1 MDAYKYLHFL
11 LAISLLWGCAPG
23 DSTELPSERPPG
35 VIKGSAVD
43 GLLAGAQVSIY
54 GLENGD
60 RGVKLGGATTD
71 ASGVYSV
78 NIQTHSR
85 PFLIEVRGGSY
96 VEEASGV
103 LVTLEDGQ
111 VLRAIGMYESG
122 LTHDAMVTPLTHMA
136 TALAEHKIAN
146 GMSVEVAIA
155 GATSTIDQFFALDV
169 GATRPVRIT
178 SENSEATEFGHDV
191 LYGFYLAGLS
201 DWTLWAGK
209 QNQAAPPHTTY
220 TSIALSQIL
229 YHDLRSDGL
238 LNGIGFNQDGTEL
251 ERLGFG
257 VMPLD
262 EDAYRLTFSLHMLA
276 IANSAENKTRF
287 TVDDLLDAA
296 HRIASQ
302 TTLLVGAS
310 DPVDI
315 DNQTP
320 TLSIDKPV
328 GEYHSGLFTFQV
340 NVGSVL
346 GAESIALSISAEGQ
360 VESEDEIDLENPG
373 SVSIS
378 VDTTDYAD
386 GEHQFN
392 LGAVDV
398 LGNNGS
404 AAFIVQFDNTAPVI
418 IVTSPLATNQAVA
431 QISGVYSDNIAGIAS
446 ITVGGQA
453 ATLFVDGTWNVS
465 LAIEPGKNIIPI
477 SVIDL
482 AGNRN
487 DTIETVY
494 LDDIGPVIDS
504 TGKHS
509 QARFSN
515 GDGNYTEASLEDSN
529 DNVPLYFETDNTE
542 LGSVLIN
549 RQALD
554 DNAIPYFG
562 FDVSDQMGPGV
573 ATDPQDIRVRV
584 QYQRNDQVLNP
595 WHALAPVG
603 DEYLIPLA
611 SEALSSGWL
620 QSTPQDEHLVQVEVT
635 DVAGNQTL
643 SSFRFRAAF
652 YVPAF
657 TIDADN
663 ISDLGADIF
672 STAAFAERATLN
684 GMQFASTAYNFTN
697 TIGKAFYVSLN
708 DDSLHATSQIVEQL
722 VREHLIKLKATTE
735 WRLGLMEP
743 ADQCPE
749 MSGWTI
755 TASVWNWSESGWV
768 EEQAPGPTYGA
779 EEAIFEDALPAS
791 PSMPDWSDAPDFDPN
806 VDFGSAENSL
816 SLLTY
821 LYDYKLDPSPAVQT
835 SAYVLAWTLRDK
847 DSSEV
852 QTCPQA
858 RYFQQRETYVYES
871 VNGYPQPV
879 LSTIAISSTPD
890 FLTTR
895 YSVMDNDTGLDI
907 VPVNGW
913 HHIPTGHSIS
923 IQKWVT
929 TPDLTLYSDDISDVS
944 NFSSYTPN
952 QHDKTI
958 SWLVARK
965 LDMSLVH
972 DAGEGN
978 IPLMPVRGITV
989 GEGEMVYQTSR

>member
-1 MDAYKYLHFL
+1 MGVYKYLYFL

-23 DSTELPSERPPG
+23 DSIELPAERPLG
-35 VIKGSAVD
+35 VIRGSAVD
-43 GLLAGAQVSIY
+43 ALIADAQVSIY

-71 ASGVYSV
+71 ASGAYSV
-78 NIQTHSR
+78 DIQTHSR
-85 PFLIEVRGGSY
+85 PVLVEIRGGSY
-96 VEEASGV
+96 VEEASGA
-103 LVTLEDGQ
+103 LVTLGDGQ
-111 VLRAIGMYESG
+111 VLRAVGMYESG
-122 LTHDAMVTPLTHMA
+122 QVHDIMVTPLTHMA
-136 TALAEHKIAN
+136 TALAEYKIGN
-146 GMSVEVAIA
+146 GMSAEVAIEEA
-155 GATSTIDQFFALDV
+155 ASIVDQFFALDA
-169 GATRPVRIT
+169 GGTRPAGIA
-178 SENSEATEFGHDV
+178 SENNEVSELGDDV

-201 DWTLWAGK
+201 NWTLWIGK
-209 QNQAAPPHTTY
+209 QNQVDSPHTTY

-229 YHDLRSDGL
+229 YLDLQSDGL
-238 LNGIGFNQDGTEL
+238 LNGIGFNQNGTEL

-257 VMPLD
+257 IVPLN
-262 EDAYRLTFSLHMLA
+262 EDVYRLAFSVHMLA

-287 TVDDLLDAA
+287 TANDLLDAA

-315 DNQTP
+315 DNQAP
-320 TLSIDKPV
+320 TLSIDKPA

-340 NVGSVL
+340 NVDGVL
-346 GAESIALSISAEGQ
+346 GAESIALSISNGGQ
-360 VESEDEIDLENPG
+360 VESEDEIDLENPS
-373 SVSIS
+373 SVLISI
-378 VDTTDYAD
+378 DTSGYAD

-392 LGAVDV
+392 LSAGDV
-398 LGNNGS
+398 LGNSGS
-404 AAFIVQFDNTAPVI
+404 AAFTVQFDNTAPVVT
-418 IVTSPLATNQAVA
+418 VTSPLATNQAVA

-446 ITVGGQA
+446 ITVGGQE
-453 ATLFVDGTWNVS
+453 ATLFADGTWDVS

-482 AGNRN
+482 VGNRN

-494 LDDIGPVIDS
+494 LDDIAPVIDS
-504 TGKHS
+504 AGKHS
-509 QARFSN
+509 QAHFSS
-515 GDGNYTEASLEDSN
+515 GDGNYIEASLEDNN

-554 DNAIPYFG
+554 GNTIPYFAFG
-562 FDVSDQMGPGV
+562 VSDQMGPGV
-573 ATDPQDIRVRV
+573 EANPQDILVRV

-595 WHALAPVG
+595 WHDLAPVG
-603 DEYLIPLA
+603 GEYLIPLV
-611 SEALSSGWL
+611 SETLSSGWH
-620 QSTPQDEHLVQVEVT
+620 QSTPQDEHLIQLEVT

-643 SSFRFRAAF
+643 SSFRFRADF

-657 TIDADN
+657 TIDNDN
-663 ISDLGADIF
+663 ISDLGANIF
-672 STAAFAERATLN
+672 STAAFAERAILN
-684 GMQFASTAYNFTN
+684 DMPFASTTYNFTN
-697 TIGKAFYVSLN
+697 ATGKAFYISLN
-708 DDSLHATSQIVEQL
+708 DDSLHTTDQIVEQL
-722 VREHLIKLKATTE
+722 VREHLVKLKATTE

-743 ADQCPE
+743 TDQCPE
-749 MSGWTI
+749 MSGWTS
-755 TASVWNWSESGWV
+755 ASSVWNWSESGWV
-768 EEQAPGPTYGA
+768 EEPVPGPTYGA
-779 EEAIFEDALPAS
+779 EEAIFEDTLPAS
-791 PSMPDWSDAPDFDPN
+791 PALSDWSDAPDFDQN
-806 VDFGSAENSL
+806 VDFGRAENSE

-847 DSSEV
+847 KSSEV

-858 RYFQQRETYVYES
+858 RYFQQREIYAYES
-871 VNGYPQPV
+871 VNGYPKPV
-879 LSTIAISSTPD
+879 LSTIAISNTPD
-890 FLTTR
+890 FSTTR

-907 VPVNGW
+907 APVNGW
-913 HHIPTGHSIS
+913 YRIPTGHSIT

-944 NFSSYTPN
+944 NFPSYTPN

-965 LDMSLVH
+965 LGMSLVH